1 MADFCYPLKSSL
13 IQFMN
18 SIYFDIEK
26 DISDENIAKMW
37 SIIQIINQ
45 DIEKFQEIQQ
55 RVKSQKGTTMAKRI
69 PA

>member
-1 MADFCYPLKSSL
+1 
-13 IQFMN
+13 MN

-45 DIEKFQEIQQ
+45 DIEKFQEI
-55 RVKSQKGTTMAKRI
+55 
-69 PA
+69 